1 MIIPRAALHLMMLA
15 AAIACSGC
23 ATTRAPPR
31 PSSEAFAIPDV
42 GPVVVE
48 PLPLPLPQPTKP
60 AATAGSDPGSDIAL
74 RAMAYLG
81 VPYRFG
87 GDTPDSGFDCSG
99 FVRWVYR
106 EQPNVELPRASQEMA
121 RFAAPSVE
129 PQALRAGDLVFFR
142 IRGSRISHV
151 GIYIGD
157 ERFVHAPSRG
167 GRVRIDRLDDRYW
180 QRRFAGAKRVLATH

>member
-1 MIIPRAALHLMMLA
+1 
-15 AAIACSGC
+15 
-23 ATTRAPPR
+23 
-31 PSSEAFAIPDV
+31 
-42 GPVVVE
+42 
-48 PLPLPLPQPTKP
+48 
-60 AATAGSDPGSDIAL
+60 
-74 RAMAYLG
+74 MAYLG

-106 EQPNVELPRASQEMA
+106 EQPKVELPRASQEMA